1 MVVSSVCVVIMLG
14 YMYSWWFPHSQNF
27 DGSCTF
33 LETSTLL
40 RCVSLMLSFGLNVWR
55 LVFMIWSSEN
65 QTNKVKSRMQI
76 LFGISVHHSVNMAR
90 LSLRS
95 MVKGIF
101 WAKLGLFVFIIL
113 QISLHQKFW
122 KLVNHTNLD
131 TLRPIACKR

>member
-1 MVVSSVCVVIMLG
+1 MCSYNPRVHVLPMIRTE
-14 YMYSWWFPHSQNF
+14 FPHFQNF
-27 DGSCTF
+27 DGCCTF

-55 LVFMIWSSEN
+55 LVFMIRSSEN

-76 LFGISVHHSVNMAR
+76 LFGISVYHSVNMAR

-101 WAKLGLFVFIIL
+101 WAKLGLFVLIIL

-131 TLRPIACKR
+131 TLRPIACMW